1 MFRISLLLLAC
12 GLTFFA
18 QAQHRPAQA
27 IIREFHDPNSKEVLV
42 VAHRGDWRYAPE
54 NSVLSLQHAIE
65 LGVDVVEI
73 DLKKSK
79 DGVLILLHDQT
90 LDRTTTGH
98 GNPSDYTWEELQKF
112 TLKNE
117 HGGPTRQ
124 KIMAFEDCMQ
134 RAKGKVMINIDKG
147 YEYYQE
153 AYEIL
158 EKTGTVD
165 HAIIKTNKTYEE
177 VKRENGPL
185 LQSKLAFMPIVNL
198 AKPEAKSIIETYE
211 KQLKPVAYE
220 LNFNSDQVLEKSNY
234 LSIPKSGSKIWFNSL
249 WASQNAGHDDEK
261 SVEEKDPEAGWG
273 WLIKHGAKLIQTDRP
288 KELIDYLKKK
298 GLHP

>member
-1 MFRISLLLLAC
+1 MFRFSIFCVAFWIT
-12 GLTFFA
+12 GLA
-18 QAQHRPAQA
+18 QAQHRPVQD
-27 IIREFHDPNSKEVLV
+27 IIRALHDPQSKEVLV

-54 NSVLSLQHAIE
+54 NSVLSLERSISM
-65 LGVDVVEI
+65 GVDIVEI

-90 LDRTTTGH
+90 LDRTTSGK
-98 GNPSDYTWEELQKF
+98 GKPGDYTWQELQKF

-124 KIMAFEDCMQ
+124 KIMTFEDCMQ

-147 YEYYQE
+147 YDYYQE
-153 AYEIL
+153 AYAIL

-165 HAIIKTNKTYEE
+165 HAIIKSNKTYEE
-177 VKRENGPL
+177 VKRENGDL
-185 LQSKLAFMPIVNL
+185 LGGKLAFMPIVNL
-198 AKPEAKSIIETYE
+198 ANPQAKSVITTYE

-220 LNFNSDQVLEKSNY
+220 LNFNTDQALEESGY
-234 LSIPKSGSKIWFNSL
+234 QTIPQTGSKIWFNSL
-249 WASQNAGHDDEK
+249 WASLNAGHDDEK
-261 SVEEKDPEAGWG
+261 SVEENDPEAGWG
-273 WLIKHGAKLIQTDRP
+273 WLISHGARLLQTDRP
-288 KELIDYLKKK
+288 QELLNYLQGK